1 MGAFS
6 CDFVVVVAVAV
17 VPTRPRAIPLA
28 MITMRKSIP
37 GFPLLSSMGMGHR
50 LAALRATG
58 APLLRAPTHTQV
70 LNRTDET
77 NPGRRSCPRLQ
88 FLAFC
93 FDYHVVVTL
102 SSLCSNQSCLIV
114 IRFLFWGDQI
124 YHRSYVY

>member
-6 CDFVVVVAVAV
+6 RDFVVVVAVAV
-17 VPTRPRAIPLA
+17 VRTRLRA
-28 MITMRKSIP
+28 MITTRKSIP

-58 APLLRAPTHTQV
+58 DPLLRAHTLTQV

-77 NPGRRSCPRLQ
+77 HPGRRSCPRLQ

-93 FDYHVVVTL
+93 FDYHVVVKL
-102 SSLCSNQSCLIV
+102 SSLCSNQFCLIV
-114 IRFLFWGDQI
+114 IRFLFLGDQI